1 MKKRGY
7 FGIGIYQPKT
17 TENMGTLWRSAFLF
31 SADFIFTVGAR
42 YKKQPS
48 DTPNTQLHVPLYNYT
63 DFDDLIKHLPDGS
76 QLVCIEMLDKAKSLK
91 EMSHPERA
99 VYLLGAEDYGIPEE
113 LTKGYQT
120 VYIPTERP
128 FSMNVAVCGSLVL
141 YDRSIKN

>member
-31 SADFIFTVGAR
+31 GADFIFTVGAR

-48 DTPNTQLHVPLYNYT
+48 DTPKAMLHVPLYHYA
-63 DFDDLIKHLPDGS
+63 DFDDLIEHLPAAS
-76 QLVCIEMLDKAKSLK
+76 SLVCIEMIEGAKTLK